1 MMVTLCSTGSPGPAH
16 LLADLEHG
24 LVLTANYG
32 GGTLT
37 LFSLT
42 QQGRLDRLQQT
53 EVYGQGCRDASHPHE
68 VQYSAE
74 SIE

>member
-1 MMVTLCSTGSPGPAH
+1 MIVTPCSTGSPGPAH

-42 QQGRLDRLQQT
+42 QQGAAGQAPADGGVWTGLQGRLSPT
-53 EVYGQGCRDASHPHE
+53 
-68 VQYSAE
+68 
-74 SIE
+74 